1 MEGVK
6 IEIKNLCKKFKGMT
20 GNVLD
25 SLDLSVAK
33 GEIVTI
39 VGKSGCGKSTLLN
52 ILGLIGEF
60 DGGSYVF
67 DDTAIKSGRDNNRMR
82 LERIGFVFQ
91 NYNLIPTLTCKENI
105 MLPTMYRRKEVKII
119 NDMVEMMQ
127 IGDLLDK
134 RANLLSG
141 GEKQRVAV
149 ARALVNDPGL
159 ILADEPTGNLDEE
172 NKKAVFDIFQN
183 ENKAGRTIVLIT
195 HDMGTILPGARV
207 YRLEE
212 GRLNEIHI

>member
-6 IEIKNLCKKFKGMT
+6 IEIKDLRKSFNGMT
-20 GNVLD
+20 RNVLD
-25 SLDLSVAK
+25 GLDLSVAK
-33 GEIVTI
+33 GDIVTI
-39 VGKSGCGKSTLLN
+39 VGKSGCGKSTFLN

-60 DGGSYVF
+60 DGGNYVL
-67 DDTAIKSGRDNNRMR
+67 DDTSIKSGRDYNRMR

-105 MLPTMYRRKEVKII
+105 MLPTMYSKKQVNVI
-119 NDMVEMMQ
+119 NDMAERLQ
-127 IGDLLDK
+127 IGELLEK

-172 NKKAVFDIFQN
+172 NKKAVLGILQN

-195 HDMGTILPGARV
+195 HDTGTILPGSKV
-207 YRLEE
+207 YRLEK
-212 GRLNEIHI
+212 GRLYEACI

>member
-1 MEGVK
+1 M
-6 IEIKNLCKKFKGMT
+6 
-20 GNVLD
+20 
-25 SLDLSVAK
+25 
-33 GEIVTI
+33 
-39 VGKSGCGKSTLLN
+39 
-52 ILGLIGEF
+52 
-60 DGGSYVF
+60 F